1 MKHERRLFKTLWQT
15 IKFLFSLLLM
25 IIKIL
30 PVTISKFYKW
40 LVKRLHF
47 SITFKI
53 TTVYA
58 VIFTLLL
65 LFFNTGICVAAIA
78 YLGLDAAEDLNRNY
92 QMVVSYLTE
101 DTTMPPEG
109 INQLA
114 QVEQLEITLFDASQK
129 ILYTTAAQDAATVY
143 YEQTN
148 EGIFLGKCFLTH
160 SGNQFYG
167 AHSYGDAPY
176 QSGFVLVLKDTHVW
190 NSQIVHVQVT
200 RYLAKET
207 MAVGILFISLSI
219 LTILA
224 IIVVVIIG
232 WRKSKKM
239 LKPVEVMTKTVKNI
253 TINALDT
260 RLDVS
265 GSQDELKELAE
276 TFNSMLDR
284 IQHSYEQ
291 QQQFVSDAS
300 HELRTP
306 IAVIQGYANL
316 LDRWGKND
324 QAVLEE
330 AIGSIKTEAA
340 NMQELVE
347 KLLFLARGDKNRLQI
362 EKKDILLPELID
374 EVIKETK
381 LITKNKNI
389 FSQQCDNITLR
400 ADRKLLK
407 EAIRIFVDNSIKYT
421 PEGGNII
428 INCYAENA
436 KAVLTVEDT
445 GIGISAEDLPHIF
458 NRFYRADK
466 SRTKQTGGTGLGLA
480 IAKRI
485 IQLHDGTI
493 KVSSILNQGTKV
505 KVLLPR

>member
-1 MKHERRLFKTLWQT
+1 
-15 IKFLFSLLLM
+15 
-25 IIKIL
+25 
-30 PVTISKFYKW
+30 
-40 LVKRLHF
+40 
-47 SITFKI
+47 
-53 TTVYA
+53 
-58 VIFTLLL
+58 
-65 LFFNTGICVAAIA
+65 
-78 YLGLDAAEDLNRNY
+78 
-92 QMVVSYLTE
+92 
-101 DTTMPPEG
+101 
-109 INQLA
+109 
-114 QVEQLEITLFDASQK
+114 
-129 ILYTTAAQDAATVY
+129 
-143 YEQTN
+143 
-148 EGIFLGKCFLTH
+148 
-160 SGNQFYG
+160 
-167 AHSYGDAPY
+167 
-176 QSGFVLVLKDTHVW
+176 
-190 NSQIVHVQVT
+190 
-200 RYLAKET
+200 
-207 MAVGILFISLSI
+207 
-219 LTILA
+219 
-224 IIVVVIIG
+224 
-232 WRKSKKM
+232 M

-493 KVSSILNQGTKV
+493 KVNSILNQGTKV